1 MSDSKKKGDVTDYYV
16 SLHKTFEKSLNGS
29 GKIPFN
35 KVRKEAL
42 ASFAE
47 QGFPTKRNEYYK
59 YNNFKPLQKQ
69 RFEVPGEVKL
79 PSAETVE
86 KLFIPGLESIRV
98 VFINGRYVPEFSNL
112 AALPKTVMLGSLA
125 DLLAVESPVVYDH
138 LASYAGFQEDTFIA
152 LNTAFAQDGLFAH
165 VPEGTVVETP
175 VEALF
180 ISDLSAGGF
189 LNSPRNVVVAEANSV
204 FTLIENHVV
213 IGGAESY
220 LNNMVTE
227 IRVDENARMDH
238 IKIQNEHLE
247 SAHHIHNLRVQQE
260 KGSYY
265 SLVNADLG
273 GKQVRNNFNA
283 HLGGENCEN
292 HFIGFYMGTGK
303 QEIDN
308 HTFINHAMPHCESNE
323 LYKGILGGKA
333 TGIFNGKI
341 YVAQD
346 AQKTNAYQNNKA
358 LLLSDDAT
366 INSKPELEIFADD
379 VKCSHG
385 ATVGQ
390 LDGEALFY
398 LRARGIPED
407 RANAI
412 LQFAFASDVFSY
424 VKNEAV
430 NHYLNDLVFQRFS
443 HL

>member
-1 MSDSKKKGDVTDYYV
+1 
-16 SLHKTFEKSLNGS
+16 
-29 GKIPFN
+29 
-35 KVRKEAL
+35 
-42 ASFAE
+42 
-47 QGFPTKRNEYYK
+47 
-59 YNNFKPLQKQ
+59 
-69 RFEVPGEVKL
+69 
-79 PSAETVE
+79 
-86 KLFIPGLESIRV
+86 
-98 VFINGRYVPEFSNL
+98 
-112 AALPKTVMLGSLA
+112 
-125 DLLAVESPVVYDH
+125 
-138 LASYAGFQEDTFIA
+138 
-152 LNTAFAQDGLFAH
+152 
-165 VPEGTVVETP
+165 TVVETP